1 MTKHGTVSEAR
12 RFVSKQKK
20 LKRFPIVTYFLLI
33 LLSLYIIVPFWIV
46 FVSGIKTV
54 QEASAIEFTWWP
66 KRGVTWLAFKRV
78 FEDGSLLR
86 GFGNTLKY
94 GLLPLFVGLFVST
107 MSAYGF
113 EKMKWRGRNMMFQFL
128 LLTMMLPGCVTM
140 TATRLM
146 YDTIGWTGTAL
157 PLMIPGMFGGIGVV
171 FFLRQYMK
179 GVPNEL
185 IDAAKIDGAGDFG
198 TFVVIIIPLS
208 MPAIFTQLV
217 LCFLGTYNDYMGP
230 LLYIIDEDMYTLQLA
245 LRNMIGMYRFDV
257 PRQMAAS
264 FVAMM
269 PMLIIYLFAQNYILK
284 GISMSSGLKG

>member
-54 QEASAIEFTWWP
+54 QEAGAIEFTWWP

-113 EKMKWRGRNMMFQFL
+113 EKMRWRGRNMMFQFL

>member
-54 QEASAIEFTWWP
+54 QEAGAIEFTWWP

-94 GLLPLFVGLFVST
+94 GLLPLSVGLFVST
-107 MSAYGF
+107 MSSYGF
-113 EKMKWRGRNMMFQFL
+113 EKMRWRGRNMMFQFL

>member
-1 MTKHGTVSEAR
+1 MTKYGTVSEAR

-54 QEASAIEFTWWP
+54 QEAGAIEFTWWP

-113 EKMKWRGRNMMFQFL
+113 EKMRWRGRNMMFQFL

>member
-1 MTKHGTVSEAR
+1 MTKHGTVSEGR

-54 QEASAIEFTWWP
+54 QEAGAIEFTWWP

-113 EKMKWRGRNMMFQFL
+113 EKMRWRGRNMMFQFL

>member
-1 MTKHGTVSEAR
+1 
-12 RFVSKQKK
+12 
-20 LKRFPIVTYFLLI
+20 
-33 LLSLYIIVPFWIV
+33 
-46 FVSGIKTV
+46 
-54 QEASAIEFTWWP
+54 
-66 KRGVTWLAFKRV
+66 
-78 FEDGSLLR
+78 
-86 GFGNTLKY
+86 
-94 GLLPLFVGLFVST
+94 
-107 MSAYGF
+107 
-113 EKMKWRGRNMMFQFL
+113 MMFQFL

>member
-1 MTKHGTVSEAR
+1 MTKYGTVSEGR

-54 QEASAIEFTWWP
+54 QEAGAIEFTWWP

-94 GLLPLFVGLFVST
+94 GLLPLSVGLFVST

-113 EKMKWRGRNMMFQFL
+113 EKMRWRGRNMMFQFL

>member
-54 QEASAIEFTWWP
+54 QEADAIEFTWWP

-113 EKMKWRGRNMMFQFL
+113 EKMRWRGRNMMFQFL

>member
-1 MTKHGTVSEAR
+1 MTKHGTVSEGR

-113 EKMKWRGRNMMFQFL
+113 EKMRWRGRNVMFQFL

>member
-1 MTKHGTVSEAR
+1 M
-12 RFVSKQKK
+12 
-20 LKRFPIVTYFLLI
+20 
-33 LLSLYIIVPFWIV
+33 
-46 FVSGIKTV
+46 SGIKTV
-54 QEASAIEFTWWP
+54 QEAGAIEFTWWP

-94 GLLPLFVGLFVST
+94 GLLPLSVGLFVST

-113 EKMKWRGRNMMFQFL
+113 EKMRWRGRNMMFQFL

>member
-113 EKMKWRGRNMMFQFL
+113 EKMRWRGRNMMFQFL

-269 PMLIIYLFAQNYILK
+269 PMLIIYLFAQNYILN
-284 GISMSSGLKG
+284 GISMRSGLKG

>member
-1 MTKHGTVSEAR
+1 MTKHGTVSKGR

-54 QEASAIEFTWWP
+54 QEASAIEFTWCP

-113 EKMKWRGRNMMFQFL
+113 EKMRWRGRNMMFQFL

-146 YDTIGWTGTAL
+146 YDMIGWTGTAL

>member
-1 MTKHGTVSEAR
+1 MTKHGTVSEGR

-113 EKMKWRGRNMMFQFL
+113 EKMRWRGRNVMFQFL
-128 LLTMMLPGCVTM
+128 LLTMMLPSCVTM

>member
-54 QEASAIEFTWWP
+54 QEAGAIEFTWWP

-94 GLLPLFVGLFVST
+94 GLLPLSVGLFVST

-113 EKMKWRGRNMMFQFL
+113 EKMRWRGRNMMFQFL